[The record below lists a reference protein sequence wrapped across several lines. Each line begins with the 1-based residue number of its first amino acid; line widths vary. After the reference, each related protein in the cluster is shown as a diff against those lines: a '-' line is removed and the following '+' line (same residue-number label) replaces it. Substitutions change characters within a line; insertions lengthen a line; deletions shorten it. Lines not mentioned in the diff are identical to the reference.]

1 MSSTVEIT
9 HDSVEAAL
17 RAVGGEREQR
27 WNSRNEEAQDAYVQ
41 RLQEGSAEPAELS
54 ALLVDPEAFELWA
67 SVHWLLRAEFCAWIN
82 EGRTRFTRRRRAAF
96 ALRQAPTDN

>member
-54 ALLVDPEAFELWA
+54 ALLVDPEASELWA